1 MIPRSLVE
9 RMFSAESIERWNDH
23 PRPLRFTEMAKQAHK
38 FVLAWLIA
46 RGEEER
52 GEQVDWLALVE
63 GIFCEFLHRVV
74 LTDIKPPVFH
84 HMMEQHG
91 AQLNEWVSR
100 ELEGDL
106 TPLAGDFWR
115 RFRQYF
121 SEATAPTPS
130 VVTAPAELSRRILR
144 AAHYLATRWEF
155 GLIRSW
161 GAPLFGIDET
171 GREIDA
177 EIERHRHLYAVDR
190 LLMASAK
197 GDRYGLPAFID
208 LVGQLRFQKRWT
220 QTPRIPETSVLGHL
234 FFVAALTYFLLGE
247 MAIPRHAVVG
257 TVLAGLFH
265 DLPEVL
271 TRDIISPIKGA
282 VAGLDVFL
290 KRYERDMMEEKIYR
304 RMELPAGCVSDLR
317 CFTEDEFSD
326 RVRHSE
332 GIVSAYSSEI
342 PLGGWP
348 VLGSVVEACDK
359 FAAFV
364 EASLSIRYGIST
376 PQLQTAKQRLA
387 EQWSRRTVH
396 GYDLRPLYDYFA

>member
-23 PRPLRFTEMAKQAHK
+23 PRPLHFTEMAKQAHK
-38 FVLAWLIA
+38 FMLAWLIA
-46 RGEEER
+46 RGEEEHGKR
-52 GEQVDWLALVE
+52 VDWLTLVE
-63 GIFCEFLHRVV
+63 GALCEFLHRVV

-84 HMMEQHG
+84 RMMAQHG
-91 AQLNEWVSR
+91 QRINAWVAR

-106 TPLAGDFWR
+106 APLARDFYG
-115 RFRQYF
+115 RFQTYF
-121 SEATAPTPS
+121 HHRPEAPQAS
-130 VVTAPAELSRRILR
+130 QEQDILR

-155 GLIRSW
+155 GLIRAW
-161 GAPLFGIDET
+161 GAPLYGIDET

-177 EIERHRHLYAVDR
+177 EIERHRHLHAVDR

-197 GDRYGLPAFID
+197 GDRFGLPAFID

-234 FFVAALTYFLLGE
+234 FFVAALTYFVLGE
-247 MAIPRHAVVG
+247 TALPRNVVVG

-282 VAGLDVFL
+282 VEGLDDFL
-290 KRYERDMMEEKIYR
+290 KRYEQDVMEEKIYR
-304 RMELPAGCVSDLR
+304 RMELPAGCVNDLR
-317 CFTEDEFSD
+317 IFTQNEFQD
-326 RVRHSE
+326 RMRRDDGSVVPYVPENSE
-332 GIVSAYSSEI
+332 GH
-342 PLGGWP
+342 WP

-364 EASLSIRYGIST
+364 EASLSIRYGVST
-376 PQLQTAKQRLA
+376 AQLQTAKQRLA
-387 EQWSRRTVH
+387 EKWSRRTIH
-396 GYDLRPLYDYFA
+396 GYELRPLYDYFS